1 MKTAIN
7 RRQFLKIAGLSA
19 AATGSMGIFNG
30 CSNKKE
36 LSEFGTMTYRV
47 NPKDQSKVSILGYG
61 CMRWP
66 VIKDENGNTMVDQ
79 EMTNQ
84 LVDYAI
90 ANGVNYFDAAP
101 MYLDGDCERVTGTAL
116 ARHPRDKYFIATKLS
131 NFKDASKEA
140 SMKMYLKSFE
150 DFQTDY
156 IDYYLLHSVKSLEVF
171 NNRFKDNGMI
181 DFLLEERKAGRI
193 RNLGFSFHGNKKGF
207 DELMALHDVYHWD
220 FVQIQS
226 NYVDWNNAGSRN
238 TNASYL
244 QAELDKRGIPS
255 IIMEPLLGGRLAK
268 LPEHIADRLKQR
280 EADKSAASWAF
291 RFAGTHPTVLTVL
304 SGMTYMEHLEDN
316 IKTFSPLEPLTDS
329 DLNFLEETAEIMKKY
344 PLIPCTECRY
354 CMPCPYG
361 IEIPSIFLHY
371 NKCINDGT
379 ITTDSMSENYRKARR
394 AYLVSYNRA
403 IPSISQA
410 DHCISCGKCATECP
424 QSIDIPRELS
434 RISRYIKNLQRNKF

>member
-36 LSEFGTMTYRV
+36 ASEFGTMTYRV

-84 LVDYAI
+84 LVDRAI
-90 ANGVNYFDAAP
+90 ADGVNYFDAAP

-116 ARHPRDKYFIATKLS
+116 ARHPRDKYYIATKLS

-150 DFQTDY
+150 DLQTDY

-171 NNRFKDNGMI
+171 NTRFKDNGMI

-193 RNLGFSFHGNKKGF
+193 KNLGFSFHGNKKGF

-226 NYVDWNNAGSRN
+226 NYVDWNNAGPRN

-268 LPEHIADRLKQR
+268 VPEHISDRLKQR
-280 EADKSAASWAF
+280 DADKTAASWAF

-329 DLNFLEETAEIMKKY
+329 DLNFLEETASIMKKY
-344 PLIPCTECRY
+344 PLVPCTECRY

-371 NKCINDGT
+371 NKCVNEGT
-379 ITTDSMSENYRKARR
+379 ITTDSMSENYRRARR
-394 AYLVSYNRA
+394 AYLVSYDRA

-410 DHCISCGKCATECP
+410 DHCIGCGKCAAECP
-424 QSIDIPRELS
+424 QSIDIPRELM